1 MDKETLK
8 SLVADYGYL
17 AIFIG
22 CFLEGETILVLGGF
36 AAYSGYLDLGWV
48 MVSGFTGSFLGDQ
61 LYYFVAR
68 KWGNKVLN
76 RFPSW
81 RAGIARALRLLE
93 KYDVAFILSFRFI
106 YGVRSVSSVAIGL
119 SSVPPHRFLPYNCIA
134 AAVWAVCVAGLGY
147 VFGEAINLILE
158 KVANYEM
165 YFFGGLA
172 FIGLSIWATHRIRR
186 NRRNARAAAEAAAK
200 SAESDPVDLPQAP
213 AAETPA
219 AEMPATEALPPEKR
233 ANDAR

>member
-1 MDKETLK
+1 MDAETLK
-8 SLVADYGYL
+8 SLIADYGYL

-48 MVSGFTGSFLGDQ
+48 TFAGFSGSFLGDQ
-61 LYYFVAR
+61 LYYFLAR
-68 KWGNKVLN
+68 KWGHKVLN

-81 RAGIARALRLLE
+81 RPGIARALRLLE

-119 SSVPPHRFLPYNCIA
+119 SSVPPSRFLPYNFIA
-134 AAVWAVCVAGLGY
+134 AVVWAIVIAGLGY

-158 KVANYEM
+158 RVAHYEM
-165 YFFGGLA
+165 YFFGTIA
-172 FIGLSIWATHRIRR
+172 FIGVTIWTIHHLRQRR
-186 NRRNARAAAEAAAK
+186 RARAAKAAA
-200 SAESDPVDLPQAP
+200 AARTPPPTVGDAGPGIVPP
-213 AAETPA
+213 AAANTTPCERRPGDA
-219 AEMPATEALPPEKR
+219 A
-233 ANDAR
+233 

>member
-1 MDKETLK
+1 MDTETLK
-8 SLVADYGYL
+8 SLVAEYGYL

-48 MVSGFTGSFLGDQ
+48 TFAGFSGSFLGDQ
-61 LYYFVAR
+61 LYYFLAR
-68 KWGNKVLN
+68 KWGHKVLN

-81 RAGIARALRLLE
+81 RPGIARALKLLE

-119 SSVPPHRFLPYNCIA
+119 SSVPPRRFFPYNFLA
-134 AAVWAVCVAGLGY
+134 AAVWAIIVAGLGY

-158 KVANYEM
+158 RVANYEM
-165 YFFGGLA
+165 YFFGA
-172 FIGLSIWATHRIRR
+172 IACIGLTIWGIHRWRR
-186 NRRNARAAAEAAAK
+186 ARRARAEMAAASK
-200 SAESDPVDLPQAP
+200 PGSRPAEKPVATDLGPMATAQAP
-213 AAETPA
+213 PQ
-219 AEMPATEALPPEKR
+219 PQPGDKP
-233 ANDAR
+233 

>member
-1 MDKETLK
+1 MDAETLK
-8 SLVADYGYL
+8 SLIADYGYL

-48 MVSGFTGSFLGDQ
+48 TFAGFSGSFLGDQ
-61 LYYFVAR
+61 LYYFLAR
-68 KWGNKVLN
+68 KWGHKVLN

-81 RAGIARALRLLE
+81 RPGIARALRLLE

-119 SSVPPHRFLPYNCIA
+119 SSVPPSRFLPYNFIA
-134 AAVWAVCVAGLGY
+134 AAVWAIVIAGLGY

-165 YFFGGLA
+165 YFFGTIA
-172 FIGLSIWATHRIRR
+172 FIGVTIWTIHHLRQRR
-186 NRRNARAAAEAAAK
+186 RARAAKAAA
-200 SAESDPVDLPQAP
+200 AARTPPATAGDAGPEIVPP
-213 AAETPA
+213 AAANTTPCERRPGDA
-219 AEMPATEALPPEKR
+219 A
-233 ANDAR
+233 

>member
-1 MDKETLK
+1 MDTETLK

-48 MVSGFTGSFLGDQ
+48 MVSGFSGSFLGDQ
-61 LYYFVAR
+61 LYYFLAR
-68 KWGNKVLN
+68 KWGHKVLN

-81 RAGIARALRLLE
+81 RPGIARALRLLE
-93 KYDVAFILSFRFI
+93 KYDVVFILSFRFI
-106 YGVRSVSSVAIGL
+106 YGIRSVSSVAIGL
-119 SSVPPHRFLPYNCIA
+119 SSVPPSRFFPYNFIA

-158 KVANYEM
+158 KVANYER

-172 FIGLSIWATHRIRR
+172 FIGVTIWVLHRVRR
-186 NRRNARAAAEAAAK
+186 YRRTVRAKADAAAARPAEPAK
-200 SAESDPVDLPQAP
+200 VDLAP
-213 AAETPA
+213 APA
-219 AEMPATEALPPEKR
+219 VECPPPEKR
-233 ANDAR
+233 ANDAP